1 MAIKLVAVDMDGTL
15 IDNNQILSSRTE
27 KAVRDICDM
36 GIRFILNTGR
46 SNSESELYYDQLPME
61 YSIFANGTY
70 ILNLK
75 TGECPY
81 WFPIEPMDAKRIYD
95 IYSKYDCLIFIQGDH
110 WVYTIEGANEVSRRF
125 PEYIEGL
132 ATMDLPYRYEKD
144 LGKFIDNRTE
154 PLEKFHVSFFRP
166 EDAGKAYEE
175 LKKLPFAV
183 VFCGKYCVEVSN
195 PNADKGM
202 ALKWLGEKLGIKR
215 EEIMAIGDSGND
227 RSMIEYA
234 GVGVAMGN
242 SPDDIKSI
250 ADYVVPSNND
260 EGAAWALEELII
272 KANGK
277 DG

>member
-1 MAIKLVAVDMDGTL
+1 M
-15 IDNNQILSSRTE
+15 
-27 KAVRDICDM
+27 
-36 GIRFILNTGR
+36 
-46 SNSESELYYDQLPME
+46 
-61 YSIFANGTY
+61 
-70 ILNLK
+70 
-75 TGECPY
+75 
-81 WFPIEPMDAKRIYD
+81 
-95 IYSKYDCLIFIQGDH
+95 
-110 WVYTIEGANEVSRRF
+110 
-125 PEYIEGL
+125 
-132 ATMDLPYRYEKD
+132 
-144 LGKFIDNRTE
+144 
-154 PLEKFHVSFFRP
+154 
-166 EDAGKAYEE
+166 
-175 LKKLPFAV
+175 
-183 VFCGKYCVEVSN
+183 EVSN